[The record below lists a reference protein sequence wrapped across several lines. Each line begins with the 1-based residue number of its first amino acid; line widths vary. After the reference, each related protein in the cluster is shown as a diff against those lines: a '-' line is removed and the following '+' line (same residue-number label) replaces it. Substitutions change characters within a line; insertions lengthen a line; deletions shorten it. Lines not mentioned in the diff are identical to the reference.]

1 MVKNVFSAAIAAC
14 VLLTGAVYS
23 QNDTVFSPPDSAA
36 GPQSIISDTMTS
48 ARPAMSDSA
57 AVNQAGTS
65 KGAVNYS
72 DSLPLKEAA
81 DSTKIEA
88 LADSLNFQEDFRNT
102 ASKKIPFDLLLDISR
117 GVSITRFTVREPENI
132 STSSN
137 ADYFYDIGVL
147 IPIKKRFFAGIAF
160 RYVQLKFTLHHEIA
174 SSILDQKTVFTTQ
187 ELMNYISLPLKFGM
201 RFKFGRC
208 IPYFY
213 ADFEGA
219 LLTGASQFVR
229 KESVTVYPDSA
240 RQSSVVIQ
248 DINTT
253 SSRKRFQP
261 FVGAGV
267 GLEVFYGYGT
277 VVIEGGCQYGLV
289 DPDAEND
296 AKSVP
301 VRLSSSIIYFPI
313 SAGLRFFL

>member
-1 MVKNVFSAAIAAC
+1 MLQPKFPTAI
-14 VLLTGAVYS
+14 LLLMGAVYS
-23 QNDTVFSPPDSAA
+23 QNDTVLPLPDSTA
-36 GPQSIISDTMTS
+36 GQQAQSVISDTMTG
-48 ARPAMSDSA
+48 ALPAMPDSA
-57 AVNQAGTS
+57 AANQAGTS
-65 KGAVNYS
+65 ESAVDHS
-72 DSLPLKEAA
+72 DSLQLKEAA
-81 DSTKIEA
+81 DSAKTEA
-88 LADSLNFQEDFRNT
+88 LADSLDFQEDFRNT
-102 ASKKIPFDLLLDISR
+102 ASKKVPFDLLLDISR
-117 GVSITRFTVREPENI
+117 GISMTRFIVSQPENI
-132 STSSN
+132 STSTN
-137 ADYFYDIGVL
+137 TDYYYDIGVL
-147 IPIKKRFFAGIAF
+147 IPIKKRFFAGVAF
-160 RYVQLKFTLHHEIA
+160 RYVQLKFTLRQEIA
-174 SSILDQKTVFTTQ
+174 SSIMNQKTVFTTQ

-201 RFKFGRC
+201 RFKIGRF
-208 IPYFY
+208 IPYFF

-261 FVGAGV
+261 FVGAGA

-296 AKSVP
+296 TKSIP
-301 VRLSSSIIYFPI
+301 VRLSSSIIYFPVSI
-313 SAGLRFFL
+313 GLRFFL